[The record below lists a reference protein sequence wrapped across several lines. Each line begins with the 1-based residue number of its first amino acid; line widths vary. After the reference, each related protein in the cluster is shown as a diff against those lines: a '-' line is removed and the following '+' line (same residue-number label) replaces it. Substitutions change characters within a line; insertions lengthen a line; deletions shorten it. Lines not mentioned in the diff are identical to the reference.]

1 MPFPG
6 RVRRHAQLVG
16 NPYFNPLN
24 FFLKILLP
32 VVAIGGLTRAAVACD
47 SCALYI
53 AEGAEQAGFTLSIAQ
68 QFTRLGSVWSGASR
82 LGNPVDQYL
91 DSSITQCSL
100 GYSRGGPWRVQ
111 FTLPY
116 ISRSYVRPNHAL
128 IDEGRAKGLGDA
140 TLATRYRL
148 WETTTARGDEL
159 EVNVLGGVK
168 IATGDADHL
177 SDEIGEDE
185 AHHHEE
191 FPESGVHGHDLAL
204 GSGSTDWHLGV
215 DAGWKRGRL
224 FARGQLQYKLRR
236 PGAFN
241 YQLAD
246 ETSWE
251 LGAGGYAVLTQ
262 KHSLAVQALFSA
274 DRKGLDTFAG
284 DPQVDTGISVRYLGA
299 RVTGTLGQRF
309 AADAAIEV
317 PVRIRTTATMVV
329 PDYRFRAAVNWR
341 F

>member
-1 MPFPG
+1 MSVAALG
-6 RVRRHAQLVG
+6 RLTSA
-16 NPYFNPLN
+16 
-24 FFLKILLP
+24 
-32 VVAIGGLTRAAVACD
+32 AIACD
-47 SCALYI
+47 SCSLYI
-53 AEGAEQAGFTLSIAQ
+53 AEGAEQAGFTLSVAQ
-68 QFTRLGSVWSGASR
+68 QFTRLGSVWSGANR

-91 DSSITQCSL
+91 DSSITQFSL
-100 GYSRGGPWRVQ
+100 GYSRGGPWHAQ
-111 FTLPY
+111 LTLPY
-116 ISRSYVRPNHAL
+116 ISRSYLRPEHAL
-128 IDEGRAKGLGDA
+128 IEEGRAKGLGDA

-148 WETTTARGDEL
+148 WETTTPRGDEL

-168 IATGDADHL
+168 FATGNADHL

-185 AHHHEE
+185 AHHHDE

-204 GSGSTDWHLGV
+204 GSGSTDWLLGV

-236 PGAFN
+236 PGTFN
-241 YQLAD
+241 YQFAD

-251 LGAGGYAVLTQ
+251 LGTGGYVVLTQ
-262 KHSLAVQALFSA
+262 EHSLAVQALFSA
-274 DRKGLDTFAG
+274 DHKGLDSLAG
-284 DPQVDTGISVRYLGA
+284 DPQTDTGSNIRYLGT

-309 AADAAIEV
+309 AADAAIEL

-329 PDYRFRAAVNWR
+329 PDYRFRAAMNWR